1 MDKKTLDYIRQ
12 NLNHTMAAASSD
24 IHTFRRYEERRI
36 TAGMAYKEFMLNNG
50 LKEDLVNENDFL
62 EYISTLGWKRASN
75 WGSFLFLSFM
85 TQVTNIQTN
94 ILSLAK
100 GGKMHE

>member
-1 MDKKTLDYIRQ
+1 MKKRRKFMDKKTLDYIRQ

-75 WGSFLFLSFM
+75 
-85 TQVTNIQTN
+85 
-94 ILSLAK
+94 
-100 GGKMHE
+100 

>member
-1 MDKKTLDYIRQ
+1 MKKETLNYIRG

-36 TAGMAYKEFMLNNG
+36 TAGMAYKEFVANNG
-50 LKEDLVNENDFL
+50 LKEDLVSQDDFL

-75 WGSFLFLSFM
+75 
-85 TQVTNIQTN
+85 
-94 ILSLAK
+94 
-100 GGKMHE
+100 